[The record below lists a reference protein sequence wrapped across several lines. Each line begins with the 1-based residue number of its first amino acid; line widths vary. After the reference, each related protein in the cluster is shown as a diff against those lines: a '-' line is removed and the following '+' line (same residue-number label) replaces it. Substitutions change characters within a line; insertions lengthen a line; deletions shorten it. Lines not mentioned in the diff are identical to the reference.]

1 MTKLAHNIKITID
14 PKSTLYINT
23 VILEQSH
30 TLLNSSAYA
39 KAGSEDVSFSI
50 LNVKDKVDDI
60 KDKLFYRHPN
70 LSLPRQKMELL
81 KENFNI
87 KITRDIK
94 KADYQIISQNYI
106 KSLSDYSWN
115 NLYSKEDVV
124 KYLEINKATFNND
137 AYLDFCNILDN
148 INDEDYISI
157 INRHH
162 YNSLNLFMDQLRDS
176 VKFGSYR
183 YISPANQPI
192 VDQLINSTNLIYDDA
207 LNNIIYEGLHVM
219 TKEEYE
225 NCKKMI
231 KSNDPSNLSL
241 TLELMANCNLNESF
255 DFISMLFYYMND
267 KLKIASNWNNIN
279 VKTLRSSLS
288 DFVPYNN
295 TSAGFFYDKYLKMLI
310 KNNQLTEFAFKETA
324 RYAFH
329 NVVKKTMNLTDESV
343 FKIDINALQI
353 NPDYIDA
360 LNKNKLFLI
369 SPREEFVSF

>member
-30 TLLNSSAYA
+30 IIV
-39 KAGSEDVSFSI
+39 KAGYEDVPFSI
-50 LNVKDKVDDI
+50 LNVKDKVDNI

-148 INDEDYISI
+148 INDEEYISI
-157 INRHH
+157 IQRHH

-241 TLELMANCNLNESF
+241 TLELMANCNLN
-255 DFISMLFYYMND
+255 D
-267 KLKIASNWNNIN
+267 
-279 VKTLRSSLS
+279 
-288 DFVPYNN
+288 
-295 TSAGFFYDKYLKMLI
+295 
-310 KNNQLTEFAFKETA
+310 
-324 RYAFH
+324 
-329 NVVKKTMNLTDESV
+329 
-343 FKIDINALQI
+343 
-353 NPDYIDA
+353 
-360 LNKNKLFLI
+360 
-369 SPREEFVSF
+369 